1 MQRKAIYRF
10 FDRYFGIPILLVL
23 SILFKRKRR
32 LPVENIRNILIIKFA
47 AVGDVLL
54 MQPMLRAIKRA
65 YPGAK
70 LTFLCSDINYSMV
83 KRMKYI
89 DKIINYN
96 IHYAILKPVN
106 FLKFLKNIRK
116 NNYELL
122 IDAEQWSRINAI
134 LTVLLKKRF
143 SVGFKFEKQFKHFYY
158 DAIADYSKD
167 KHIVENF
174 LSLLTPIGVN
184 AEDDEKDIDFYL
196 SDEVI
201 EFSEKFW
208 NENKLNGKYVICM
221 QPGSGTSGFAR
232 EWDDKNYAE
241 LGRRLISAYG
251 NVRILL
257 TGLKSDFERCEII
270 LKSIGKNAMNISGN
284 FNMDKDLAIIKKADL
299 MICGNTG
306 ILHLA
311 ASVKTKT
318 IGLHGPNNPILWGAY
333 DKNAIVVQSDIF
345 CSPCLFLGHEFGCKH
360 PVCMER
366 ILVEDVYQKVLE
378 SINTGDLSPLKI
390 SA

>member
-10 FDRYFGIPILLVL
+10 FDRYLGIPILLIL

-54 MQPMLRAIKRA
+54 MQPLLRALKKA
-65 YPGAK
+65 YPNSK
-70 LTFLCSDINYSMV
+70 LTFLSSDINYSMV
-83 KRMKYI
+83 KRMRYI
-89 DKIINYN
+89 DEIINYN
-96 IHYAILKPVN
+96 IHYAVLKPIN

-143 SVGFKFEKQFKHFYY
+143 SIGFKFEKQFKHFYY

-174 LSLLTPIGVN
+174 LSLLEPIGIY
-184 AEDDEKDIDFYL
+184 ADENEKAIEFYL
-196 SDEVI
+196 SDEVL
-201 EFSEKFW
+201 EFADKFW
-208 NENKLNGKYVICM
+208 EKHNLEGKYVVCM

-241 LGRRLISAYG
+241 LGRRLVADYD
-251 NVRILL
+251 NVQILL
-257 TGLKSDFERCEII
+257 TGLKSDFERCDFIV
-270 LKSIGKNAMNISGN
+270 KNIGRDAINISGK
-284 FNMDKDLAIIKKADL
+284 FNMDKDLAIIKKANL

-306 ILHLA
+306 ILHLT

-333 DKNAIVVQSDIF
+333 DKNAVVVQSDIF

-360 PVCMER
+360 PVCMDR
-366 ILVEDVYQKVLE
+366 ILVEDVYRKVVE
-378 SINTGDLSPLKI
+378 SINSDSLTGVRI
-390 SA
+390 